1 MYGDV
6 CMGRENQDNELHL
19 KNFTEIL
26 VDESITNIWRDNITD
41 CKCDRCYYDIKAIA
55 LNNLP
60 PKYTVTDKG
69 ELYTKLDTFRNQV
82 HVDIIKE
89 VMNAMMVVTNNCSHI
104 DNNNQE
110 NKQEFNMDFK

>member
-1 MYGDV
+1 
-6 CMGRENQDNELHL
+6 MGRDSQNNVLHL

-26 VDESITNIWRDNITD
+26 VDESISNIWRDNTTD

-82 HVDIIKE
+82 HVDIMKE
-89 VMNAMMVVTNNCSHI
+89 VMNAMIVVRNKRSHS
-104 DNNNQE
+104 D
-110 NKQEFNMDFK
+110 D